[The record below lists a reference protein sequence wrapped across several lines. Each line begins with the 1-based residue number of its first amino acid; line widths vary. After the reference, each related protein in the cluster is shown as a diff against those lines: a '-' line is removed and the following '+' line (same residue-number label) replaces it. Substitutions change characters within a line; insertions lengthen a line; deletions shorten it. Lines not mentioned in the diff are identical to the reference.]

1 MSSGRK
7 ILTILLFSIKLA
19 IAQDSQGE
27 PDNYVEC
34 SQEIRQTEIQQITSL
49 FSSFNNIKRKN
60 GVNCYQPNKAGRN
73 ILDRKTSLEEL
84 IRLSKVIEKK
94 YKGYLHIPKHYEC
107 LEDKIAFLV
116 SKLDI
121 LKKED
126 RSTIKWLFKGKGA
139 PLLSLYQEAKFPM
152 GTKYIWGDAS
162 SIGSSPL
169 DKLGRLTYEWEQEE
183 KGLEFIDGALWHK
196 AAPQIKIIVE
206 DYPISIVDQ
215 DTKVAIYNALKNGNI
230 LDADAMIDE
239 SIYAYSTRNSR
250 SSDGTGRISSDLS
263 MVASLRLK
271 YLTNIQSYLKK
282 KKSSIPPEKRDF
294 PIYKKINNLLRGG
307 FGRFYS
313 QSNGKRRISIGQQIK
328 NLKKQI

>member
-1 MSSGRK
+1 
-7 ILTILLFSIKLA
+7 
-19 IAQDSQGE
+19 
-27 PDNYVEC
+27 
-34 SQEIRQTEIQQITSL
+34 
-49 FSSFNNIKRKN
+49 
-60 GVNCYQPNKAGRN
+60 
-73 ILDRKTSLEEL
+73 
-84 IRLSKVIEKK
+84 
-94 YKGYLHIPKHYEC
+94 
-107 LEDKIAFLV
+107 
-116 SKLDI
+116 
-121 LKKED
+121 
-126 RSTIKWLFKGKGA
+126 
-139 PLLSLYQEAKFPM
+139 M